1 MDYFLVIVLTTTS
14 CLRDMINALIFKHCI
29 IMWRHCKLVRE
40 RKRSLL
46 DAVIFVLKQGCGYR
60 LHSMDGAISR
70 RF

>member
-1 MDYFLVIVLTTTS
+1 MDYFLIIVLTTTS